1 MSVKD
6 DIAALLEGSRGEY
19 ISGQELAQRL
29 GCTRAAVWKAV
40 RALQQ
45 QGFGISAVTNK
56 GYCLE
61 ADSDVLSEQG
71 VRKYLGESF
80 DDADIEVFDCVG
92 STNTVV
98 RKYADEGAA
107 EGRIVIAQRQS
118 AGKGRLGRSFYSPQE
133 TGLYLSILLR
143 PKMNAQQAVRITTCA
158 ALAVCDAIEKATG
171 KIPAIKWVNDV
182 YLDGRKVCGILTEAS
197 LSMESGGLEY
207 AVLGIGVNVYEP
219 QDGFPEEI
227 KDIAGCV
234 SEQRSADLRN
244 RLAAYIVTG
253 FNEYYRHICE
263 GGFREDYRRRL
274 MWKGED
280 IFIISG
286 DSRTPCRLIDVDEE
300 CRLEVE
306 LENGERK
313 LVSAGEISIRRAAG
327 AGPA

>member
-6 DIAALLEGSRGEY
+6 DIAALLESSRGEY
-19 ISGQELAQRL
+19 ISGQEIAERL

-45 QGFGISAVTNK
+45 QGFGITAVTNK

-61 ADSDVLSEQG
+61 ADSDILSEQG
-71 VRKYLGESF
+71 VRKYLGGNIGG
-80 DDADIEVFDCVG
+80 AYIEVFDSVD
-92 STNTVV
+92 STNTLV
-98 RKYADEGAA
+98 RRYADEGAA
-107 EGRIVIAQRQS
+107 EGKVVIARRQT

-219 QDGFPEEI
+219 QGGFPEEI
-227 KDIAGCV
+227 KGIAGCV
-234 SEQRSADLRN
+234 SEHRSADLRN
-244 RLAAYIVTG
+244 KLAAYIING
-253 FNEYYRHICE
+253 FMDQYGHICE

-286 DSRTPCRLIDVDEE
+286 DNRTPCRLIDVDEE

-306 LENGERK
+306 LENGDRK
-313 LVSAGEISIRRAAG
+313 LISAGEISIRRAEG
-327 AGPA
+327 TDPA